1 MTGFEYSQKEFE
13 QRAGGR
19 LGSGA
24 MCKSGNLVRAAVLV
38 AVTGRRGGAHIIL
51 TRRPQSMAHHG
62 GQIAFPGG
70 KIEPGDGGPVNAAL
84 REAHEETG
92 LDAGY
97 VNVLGVL
104 EDCNTST
111 GFQVTPVVGI
121 ISPGFRLQAEE
132 REVEEI
138 FEVPLSFLMD
148 SANHQTRS
156 GVFDGRRIKFPVIC
170 YDDYYIW
177 GATARMLIQ
186 LYSKVYAS

>member
-1 MTGFEYSQKEFE
+1 MTGGQNNGKM
-13 QRAGGR
+13 RR
-19 LGSGA
+19 D
-24 MCKSGNLVRAAVLV
+24 GNLVRAAVLV
-38 AVTGRRGGAHIIL
+38 AVTERRQGAHIIL

-70 KIEPGDGGPVNAAL
+70 KLEPGDAGPVDAAL

-97 VNVLGVL
+97 VNVLGML

-111 GFQVTPVVGI
+111 GFVVTPVIGVVR
-121 ISPGFRLQAEE
+121 PGFCLQADR

-138 FEVPLSFLMD
+138 FEVPLAFLMD
-148 SANHQTRS
+148 NANHQTCS

-177 GATARMLIQ
+177 GATARMLVQ